1 MTSADAI
8 RFGALALQ
16 VGGGGVSTYSR
27 ELLKAIAPR
36 LSATHEVSALVQ
48 SSAVID
54 LPKCVTPVAVRDNHG
69 LKRALRAKL
78 PCEKVSLFHSLDV
91 DLPLAGPYATVA
103 TVHDLSVF
111 DVPWAF
117 SKVRAYAEQALVRDA
132 LHRADVII
140 AVSDFT
146 AQRVMDLSGRESFV
160 TPLAPASW
168 ARCPDPDSIEA
179 VRSKYSLPANFVLQ
193 VGTVEPRKRPH
204 LVAEVARQF
213 DIPCVLAGQ
222 GSRSS
227 YAPKSAIGLGYVGV
241 DDLPSLYAAA
251 TVVAYASVYEGFS
264 LPPVEA
270 MACGA
275 AVVAS
280 RVGALPDIVEDGAVL
295 VPTHRLEDWKG
306 ALRPLIE
313 DADARSE
320 LQAQAVKA
328 ASNLSWSRTA
338 DLTLK
343 SYRLA
348 GGST

>member
-1 MTSADAI
+1 MTSVDAI

-16 VGGGGVSTYSR
+16 RGGGGVSTYAR
-27 ELLKAIAPR
+27 ELLKEIAPR
-36 LSATHEVSALVQ
+36 MSATHELSALVQ
-48 SSAVID
+48 SSASID
-54 LPKCVTPVAVRDNHG
+54 LPKPVIPVTVRDNHG
-69 LKRALRAKL
+69 VARAFRAKL
-78 PCEKVSLFHSLDV
+78 PSAKVGLFHSLDV
-91 DLPLAGPYATVA
+91 DLPLWGPCTTVA

-117 SKVRAYAEQALVRDA
+117 SKLRAYGEQALVRDA
-132 LHRADVII
+132 LRRADVII

-168 ARCPDPDSIEA
+168 ACCPDPDSIDA
-179 VRSKYSLPANFVLQ
+179 VRSKYSLPAEFVLQ
-193 VGTVEPRKRPH
+193 VGTIEPRKRPH
-204 LVAEVARQF
+204 LVAEAARQL

-222 GSRSS
+222 GSLSS
-227 YAPKSAIGLGYVGV
+227 YAPGSAIGLGYVAV

-251 TVVAYASVYEGFS
+251 TVVAYASAYEGFG

-280 RVGALPDIVEDGAVL
+280 RVGALPDVAEGGAVL
-295 VPTHRLEDWKG
+295 VPRNQLEDWKG
-306 ALRPLIE
+306 ALRPLIK

-328 ASNLSWSRTA
+328 ASKLNWSRTA
-338 DLTLK
+338 DLTIK
-343 SYRLA
+343 SYGLA
-348 GGST
+348 GVRT